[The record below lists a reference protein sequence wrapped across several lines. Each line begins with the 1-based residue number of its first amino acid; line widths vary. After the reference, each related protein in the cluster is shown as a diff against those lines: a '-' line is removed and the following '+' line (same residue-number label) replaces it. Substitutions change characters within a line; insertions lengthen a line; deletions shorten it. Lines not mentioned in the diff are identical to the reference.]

1 MRRRRRERRHI
12 PEHAHAST
20 ALQVRRDDGASSSTS
35 IRSSVISCVSRLRD
49 LSRIFPQSAAPF
61 QALPTRALP
70 LTVDTTEQVPGVGG
84 GLLPTEHRPHVRDTT
99 QIPWLASSKTH
110 SRARGGRVGAAEW
123 CAPNRARPA
132 HLRTIMSSTEEPRRN
147 PVAGGTAKTRS
158 RKREVRPAC
167 DDELCMNY
175 TM

>member
-12 PEHAHAST
+12 PEHAHVST
-20 ALQVRRDDGASSSTS
+20 ALPCARGSVRFDVDQIVRYFLR
-35 IRSSVISCVSRLRD
+35 IPFRRFRD
-49 LSRIFPQSAAPF
+49 LSRIFPHAAPF

-147 PVAGGTAKTRS
+147 PVAGGTANAVTEEGS
-158 RKREVRPAC
+158 SSGV
-167 DDELCMNY
+167 
-175 TM
+175 